1 MSKELI
7 EAIKQ
12 LEVERGLNY
21 ATVIEALKSA
31 LLSAYRKYFKDE
43 EANVRIDIDEE
54 SGDIKVIAGREK
66 VVEGKKEIVEE
77 EVTPKDFGRIAAQTA
92 KQVVLQKIREAERE
106 KLFQEFVGKEGELV
120 TGIVQQS
127 DYRFTLLDLGNTEAL
142 LPPSEQVSGERYKHG
157 MRLKAYIVEVRKSTK
172 EPQVIVSRTHPGL
185 VKRLFELEV
194 PEIQQGIVEIRVVA
208 REPGY
213 RTKIAVYSRDKNVD
227 PVGACVGPKGSRV
240 KMVVHELKG
249 EKIDVIPWNENPA
262 QLIANALSPAKVS
275 KVRINEAE
283 KTALVI
289 VPDDQLSLAIGKEG
303 QNARLA
309 AKLTGWKVD
318 IKSESQLAEEEKEEK
333 IGKKEK
339 QSQTEKK
346 TSTDE
351 KIAICQALT
360 AKGTTCKNKA
370 VMGSN
375 FCKRHQGY
383 ADEKN

>member
-12 LEVERGLNY
+12 LEVERELDY

-43 EANVRIDIDEE
+43 ETSIRIDIDEE
-54 SGDIKVIAGREK
+54 SGDIKVIAEREK
-66 VVEGKKEIVEE
+66 VIKGKKEIVEE
-77 EVTPKDFGRIAAQTA
+77 EVTPRDFGRIAAQTA
-92 KQVVLQKIREAERE
+92 KQVVLQKIKEAERE
-106 KLFQEFVGKEGELV
+106 KLFQEFSGKEGELV

-127 DYRFTLLDLGNTEAL
+127 DYRFTLLDLGHTEAL
-142 LPPSEQVSGERYKHG
+142 LPPSEQVSTERYKHG
-157 MRLKAYIVEVRKSTK
+157 MRLKAYIIEVRKSMK
-172 EPQVIVSRTHPGL
+172 EPQVIVSRAHPGL
-185 VKRLFELEV
+185 VRRLFELEV
-194 PEIQQGIVEIRVVA
+194 PEIQQGVVEIKAVA

-249 EKIDVIPWNENPA
+249 EKIDVISWNENPA

-275 KVRINEAE
+275 KVRINEME
-283 KTALVI
+283 KAALVV
-289 VPDDQLSLAIGKEG
+289 VPDDQLSLAIGREG

-318 IKSESQLAEEEKEEK
+318 IKSESQLSEEEKEAEEK
-333 IGKKEK
+333 REKGQAVKKASSDKE
-339 QSQTEKK
+339 S
-346 TSTDE
+346 
-351 KIAICQALT
+351 ALCQALT
-360 AKGTTCKNKA
+360 TKGNPCKNKA
-370 VMGSN
+370 LSGSK
-375 FCKRHQGY
+375 FCQRHQGY
-383 ADEKN
+383 DSKDS

>member
-21 ATVIEALKSA
+21 NTVIEALKSA

-66 VVEGKKEIVEE
+66 VVKGKKEIVEE

-142 LPPSEQVSGERYKHG
+142 LPPSEQVPSERYKHG

-213 RTKIAVYSRDKNVD
+213 RTKIAVYSKDKNVD

-249 EKIDVIPWNENPA
+249 EKIDVIPWNESPA

-283 KTALVI
+283 KAALVI

-333 IGKKEK
+333 KENNEK
-339 QSQTEKK
+339 QSPAENK

-351 KIAICQALT
+351 KIVICQALT
-360 AKGTTCKNKA
+360 AKGTNCKNKA
-370 VMGSN
+370 IMGSN
-375 FCKRHQGY
+375 FCKQHQGY
-383 ADEKN
+383 ADERN

>member
-12 LEVERGLNY
+12 LEMERGLNY
-21 ATVIEALKSA
+21 STVIDALKAA

-43 EANVRIDIDEE
+43 KANVRIEIDEE
-54 SGDIKVIAGREK
+54 SGEIKVIADREK
-66 VVEGKKEIVEE
+66 EVDGKKQIVEE

-106 KLFQEFVGKEGELV
+106 KLFQEFAGKEGELV

-127 DYRFTLLDLGNTEAL
+127 DYRFTLLDLGNAEAL
-142 LPPSEQVSGERYKHG
+142 LPPSEQVPTERYKHG
-157 MRLKAYIVEVRKSTK
+157 MRLKAYIVEVRKSTR

-185 VKRLFELEV
+185 VRRLFELEV
-194 PEIQQGIVEIRVVA
+194 PEIQQGIVEIKVVA

-213 RTKIAVYSRDKNVD
+213 RTKIAVYSKDKNVD

-240 KMVVHELKG
+240 KMVVQELKG

-275 KVRINEAE
+275 KVRINETE

-318 IKSESQLAEEEKEEK
+318 IKSESQLAEEE
-333 IGKKEK
+333 
-339 QSQTEKK
+339 SEKK
-346 TSTDE
+346 VE
-351 KIAICQALT
+351 KAEDFNPTQPEISADQKLENCQALT
-360 AKGTTCKNKA
+360 TKGTRCMNKA
-370 VMGSN
+370 LSGSKY
-375 FCKRHQGY
+375 CKRHQNYVEGV
-383 ADEKN
+383 K

>member
-21 ATVIEALKSA
+21 ATVIEALKTA

-43 EANVRIDIDEE
+43 EANVRIEIDEE
-54 SGDIKVIAGREK
+54 SGEIKVIADRERTVK
-66 VVEGKKEIVEE
+66 GKKEIVEE

-92 KQVVLQKIREAERE
+92 KQVVLQKIKEAERE

-142 LPPSEQVSGERYKHG
+142 LPPSEQVSTERYKHG

-185 VKRLFELEV
+185 VRRLFELEV
-194 PEIQQGIVEIRVVA
+194 PEIQQGIVEIKVVA

-213 RTKIAVYSRDKNVD
+213 RTKIAVYSKDKNVD

-240 KMVVHELKG
+240 KMVVHELRG

-275 KVRINEAE
+275 KVRVNEKE
-283 KTALVI
+283 KTALVV

-318 IKSESQLAEEEKEEK
+318 IKSESQLAEEEK
-333 IGKKEK
+333 IKEK
-339 QSQTEKK
+339 EKK
-346 TSTDE
+346 KKAEKSEKEPSTAE
-351 KIAICQALT
+351 ESAICQALT
-360 AKGTTCKNKA
+360 AKGTPCKNKA
-370 VMGSN
+370 VSGSK
-375 FCKRHQGY
+375 FCKRHQDY
-383 ADEKN
+383 QTERS

>member
-21 ATVIEALKSA
+21 ATVIEALKTA

-43 EANVRIDIDEE
+43 EANVRIEIDEE
-54 SGDIKVIAGREK
+54 SGEIKVIADRERTVK
-66 VVEGKKEIVEE
+66 GKKEIVEE

-92 KQVVLQKIREAERE
+92 KQVVLQKIKEAERE

-142 LPPSEQVSGERYKHG
+142 LPPSEQVSTERYKHG

-185 VKRLFELEV
+185 VRRLFELEV
-194 PEIQQGIVEIRVVA
+194 PEIQQGIVEIKVVA

-213 RTKIAVYSRDKNVD
+213 RTKIAVYSKDKNVD

-240 KMVVHELKG
+240 KMVVHELRG

-275 KVRINEAE
+275 KVRVNEKE
-283 KTALVI
+283 KTALVV

-318 IKSESQLAEEEKEEK
+318 IKSESQLAEEEK
-333 IGKKEK
+333 IKEK
-339 QSQTEKK
+339 EKK
-346 TSTDE
+346 KKAE
-351 KIAICQALT
+351 KSEKEPSAAEESAICQALT
-360 AKGTTCKNKA
+360 AKGTPCKNKA
-370 VMGSN
+370 VSGSK
-375 FCKRHQGY
+375 FCKRHQDY
-383 ADEKN
+383 QTERS